1 MRYASIGGGV
11 DPALVPITPKVGT
24 VGANP
29 AVWSAAARAA
39 ERFWTAVQT
48 VDLAAPIPAALRKLA
63 EANRQVARDFVQP
76 LLPAVAQE
84 R

>member
-1 MRYASIGGGV
+1 M
-11 DPALVPITPKVGT
+11 DPAQVPITPKVGT

-39 ERFWTAVQT
+39 ERFWAAVQT
-48 VDLAAPIPAALRKLA
+48 VELAAPIPGTLRKLA

-76 LLPAVAQE
+76 LLPAGAEE